1 MDASWQGRGGASSQ
15 EMPSF
20 VSQVDGGA
28 NHEDWEDWL
37 RWDPALD
44 ATSPDDGTFNSGSS
58 KNDSPLQAP
67 AYPETYGQHDEP
79 LAPPHIVG
87 DDTFGFGTSAGLSN
101 DSFLFEGGIGD
112 VGAGFDFDLANSLNE
127 LPANLPKLDTT
138 SAPWTLPS
146 NDVPELDSTLTA
158 FANDQQHNFTPATSL
173 AATTPSLHHSPAS
186 TSHARHSISS
196 NSPDPPKKRG
206 GRKRK
211 AEVEPEPLAVE
222 NAEQGGS
229 QDGDEPPM
237 KKTSHNV
244 IEKRYRN
251 NLNDKIVELRN
262 SVPSLRAKGAP
273 KSGKGTEDLDGLT
286 PAHKLNK
293 ATVMA
298 KATEYIKHLET
309 RNQTMADEMAA
320 LKAQLARVE
329 ANIGQSRDRQTSMA
343 NGSSPTS
350 GPTRS
355 REASSAGSPSFLN
368 VSQDQSRFG
377 QQQYMQQQNQPT
389 YARPPNPPVDAQ
401 NQPQHGN
408 GRGGPGLMNKVM
420 LGTMAGIMALEGY
433 NEHGDTGSP
442 SAHQLFSVP
451 TALMKRSFGGSSSAA
466 SELSHQATVSM
477 MKILLVGGVFLYLL
491 APLLSFSPRRKHKAY
506 PSVQLPQ
513 APSLA
518 SPVEVR
524 RKAWLTAIQ
533 TVWVPKHFLHEV
545 VAVGFKMFQLSMRR
559 LIGSEAFTTI
569 TGTTKE
575 EEAARIKAWDIA
587 IDAQLAGGDAQVSYY
602 RLLLTLMESG
612 TLPDSPA
619 RLMQKAVH
627 FRVFFWEVA
636 NAGYGNLIGFKQFTE
651 KVGRIYWASARRLQ
665 KELVHAKSQGRPTDE
680 DGLELLPDHLAR
692 LGELDCDEVLSD
704 EMIQRAWNLAWNKP
718 SANGTIANAAR
729 DSVVEDHA
737 IRSPLDAVAAWY
749 TNTAIDD
756 TLADALSD
764 NVSTFDTEYYIG
776 LALSVAPPA
785 SSTHVRALAAKAV
798 LSKSN
803 RDANIIVALEALP
816 VVSPTSGMNLVN
828 HAPASPDV
836 CTALTLAKMISLCNL
851 SSPRS
856 ARMRAFDA
864 LSGLQ
869 LAPAHFTLL
878 TAVAAYRLLR
888 IMSSSKDVPK
898 ATEQDIEDIAGSL
911 RVWVG
916 TSSGK
921 GSGLGLDGRRKVV
934 RLCLNV
940 AKQLGG
946 WEEKDSGYVSN
957 SSSQK
962 GSQKGSSSPVC

>member
-1 MDASWQGRGGASSQ
+1 MSQ
-15 EMPSF
+15 M
-20 VSQVDGGA
+20 DGGG

-37 RWDPALD
+37 RWDPAVE
-44 ATSPDDGTFNSGSS
+44 ANSPDDGTFNSGSS

-67 AYPETYGQHDEP
+67 AFPDSYEQHDEP
-79 LAPPHIVG
+79 LVPPLIVG
-87 DDTFGFGTSAGLSN
+87 GDDFGFGTGAGLS
-101 DSFLFEGGIGD
+101 DESFLFGSG
-112 VGAGFDFDLANSLNE
+112 VGNVDANFDFGLGNSLSD
-127 LPANLPKLDTT
+127 LPSNLPKLDTN
-138 SAPWTLPS
+138 AAAWPLPS
-146 NDVPELDSTLTA
+146 NDASELNTLSHDT
-158 FANDQQHNFTPATSL
+158 NHNLHAAPSL
-173 AATTPSLHHSPAS
+173 AATTPSLQHSPAS
-186 TSHARHSISS
+186 TSNARHSISS

-211 AEVEPEPLAVE
+211 AETVPEPSAE
-222 NAEQGGS
+222 NTEQGDF
-229 QDGDEPPM
+229 QDGEEPPM

-273 KSGKGTEDLDGLT
+273 KGAKGTEDLDGLT

-329 ANIGQSRDRQTSMA
+329 ASFGQSRDRQVSMG
-343 NGSSPTS
+343 NSPIS
-350 GPTRS
+350 RS
-355 REASSAGSPSFLN
+355 RQASSVGSPSFLN
-368 VSQDQSRFG
+368 VAQDQTRFG
-377 QQQYMQQQNQPT
+377 QPAVQQQYMQQQNQPT

-401 NQPQHGN
+401 NQPGN
-408 GRGGPGLMNKVM
+408 ENRRAGAGLVNKAM
-420 LGTMAGIMALEGY
+420 LGTMAGIMALEGFG
-433 NEHGDTGSP
+433 EHGDSGNA

-451 TALMKRSFGGSSSAA
+451 TALLKRTFSDSPTSSAQ
-466 SELSHQATVSM
+466 LSRQAMISGLKM
-477 MKILLVGGVFLYLL
+477 FLVVGVLLYLV
-491 APLLSFSPRRKHKAY
+491 APLFTFSPRRKHKAHA
-506 PSVQLPQ
+506 SIQLPQ

-665 KELVHAKSQGRPTDE
+665 KELVHAKSQGRPVDE
-680 DGLELLPDHLAR
+680 DGSELLPDHLAR

-718 SANGTIANAAR
+718 SANGTIRNAAR

-798 LSKSN
+798 LSKTN

-816 VVSPTSGMNLVN
+816 VLSPASGMNLVN

-836 CTALTLAKMISLCNL
+836 CTALTLAKMISLCSP

-856 ARMRAFDA
+856 ARMRAFNAIND
-864 LSGLQ
+864 LH
-869 LAPAHFTLL
+869 LAPGDFTLL

-888 IMSSSKDVPK
+888 IMSLKEGMPK
-898 ATEQDIEDIAGSL
+898 STEHGIEELAGSL
-911 RVWVG
+911 RVWAG
-916 TSSGK
+916 TSSAK
-921 GSGLGLDGRRKVV
+921 GLRHKRTKVV
-934 RLCLNV
+934 RLCLSV
-940 AKQLGG
+940 LRAAGS
-946 WEEKDSGYVSN
+946 WSEKDSGYVSN
-957 SSSQK
+957 SSSQQ
-962 GSQKGSSSPVC
+962 GSQKGSSSP